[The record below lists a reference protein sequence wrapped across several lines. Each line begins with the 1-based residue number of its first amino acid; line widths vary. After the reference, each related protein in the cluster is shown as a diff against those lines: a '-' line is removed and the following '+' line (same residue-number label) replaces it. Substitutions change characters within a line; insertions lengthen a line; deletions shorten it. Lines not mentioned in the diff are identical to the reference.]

1 MESTLFDF
9 DGFIV
14 WCERNDVAPA
24 SLGKYLC
31 GDTEIADRLATGR
44 IGLWKVELLTR
55 FLHCHPDVPAR
66 GLRKTVQAFLADQRQ
81 DEEQERGKLE
91 AADSAI
97 NRETP
102 SVRREGALT

>member
-55 FLHCHPDVPAR
+55 FLHCHPHVPAR
-66 GLRKTVQAFLADQRQ
+66 GLRKTVQSFLVGQQ
-81 DEEQERGKLE
+81 EDEERSKLE
-91 AADSAI
+91 APDSAI
-97 NRETP
+97 DCETS
-102 SVRREGALT
+102 SVRTEEVVP

>member
-9 DGFIV
+9 DGFTDC
-14 WCERNDVAPA
+14 CERNDVAPA

-31 GDTEIADRLATGR
+31 GDTEIRDRLATGR

-55 FLHCHPDVPAR
+55 FMHCHPDVPAR

-81 DEEQERGKLE
+81 DEERGKLE
-91 AADSAI
+91 APDSAI
-97 NRETP
+97 NRETS
-102 SVRREGALT
+102 SVCTEGVTP